1 MSEVLAQFSY
11 WSLIDISILAF
22 IIYQVLK
29 LISGTRAAQMLIGL
43 VLVFA
48 VYLMSN
54 IFPLT
59 SLNWMMSKFYSSFI
73 ILLIILFQDDIRHVL
88 RRIGKRPFMPAG
100 ENISSSFAI
109 DEIVRAAQALARK
122 RVGALV
128 VFERNIVLNRYVD
141 VGMQV
146 DAKISKELLVS
157 LFQVTSPLHDGAV
170 IIQSG
175 RVSAAGCFLPLTQ
188 KENLDPKLGTRHRAA
203 IGISQETDAI
213 VVVVSEEIGAISLVM
228 DGIISR
234 KLDVKDLRDELRSLL
249 MVAEELE
256 MSYEDNDFSLNKV
269 ISKKISK
276 IFQGIKK

>member
-11 WSLIDISILAF
+11 WSLIDITILSF
-22 IIYQVLK
+22 VIYQILN

-43 VLVFA
+43 VLVFT
-48 VYLMSN
+48 VYLISN
-54 IFPLT
+54 ILPLT

-88 RRIGKRPFMPAG
+88 RRIGKRPFVPAG
-100 ENISSSFAI
+100 ENVSSGYAI
-109 DEIVRAAQALARK
+109 DEIVRAAQSLADR
-122 RVGALV
+122 RVGALI
-128 VFERNIVLNRYVD
+128 VFERNIVLNRYVEI
-141 VGMQV
+141 GMQL

-157 LFQVTSPLHDGAV
+157 LFQLSSPLHDGAV
-170 IIQSG
+170 IIQGG
-175 RVSAAGCFLPLTQ
+175 RLSAAGCFLPLTQ
-188 KENLDPKLGTRHRAA
+188 KENLDPNLGTRHRAA

-213 VVVVSEEIGAISLVM
+213 VVVVSEEKGAISLVM

-234 KLDVKDLRDELRSLL
+234 KLEVKDLRDELRSLL

-256 MSYEDNDFSLNKV
+256 MGDEDNDFSLNKV
-269 ISKKISK
+269 VSNKISK